1 MAKGS
6 NFEELARNAALN
18 IEAAQ
23 AAGQQLTF
31 LPDEAQTGALGAA
44 GARPPR
50 GKGKITSQLRDWCA
64 ARGLRMPEDVLI
76 EMAGMASREDAFIV
90 AMQRTEQML
99 VWAEQGARQTA
110 TGVKDGVLVTIDLDT
125 SATMAQR
132 LAAFQF
138 VFTAQLRAAD
148 ALLPYGLGK
157 VTPDAPLVV
166 PVPVYVAAP
175 SRGNAADQA
184 RDVTPQTPM
193 IERRISPPPMPDRT
207 QRNQPLSETASG
219 QSDADSRTR

>member
-6 NFEELARNAALN
+6 NFEDLARKAAEN

-23 AAGQQLTF
+23 AAGEQLTF
-31 LPDEAQTGALGAA
+31 LPDEAAQGAA

-50 GKGKITSQLRDWCA
+50 GKGKITSQLRDWCV
-64 ARGLRMPEDVLI
+64 ARGLRLPEDVLI
-76 EMAGMASREDAFIV
+76 EMAGMASGQDAFIV

-99 VWAEQGARQTA
+99 VWAEKGARQTA

-157 VTPDAPLVV
+157 VTPDAPMVL

-175 SRGNAADQA
+175 SRSNAADQA
-184 RDVTPQTPM
+184 RDVTPSP
-193 IERRISPPPMPDRT
+193 RRISPPPMPKT
-207 QRNQPLSETASG
+207 MQQNQPLSESASG
-219 QSDADSRTR
+219 QSDADSRTE